1 MVQEPSWRYIDRAE
15 VCRLRGIG
23 KTKQFQDEKDGIFP
37 AGERHGLRT
46 VRWRSDVV
54 ARWMENESQRAQ
66 GQNEKIE
73 RRAQEIAH
81 LGVEAKRTK
90 RISASELSGQS

>member
-15 VCRLRGIG
+15 ILRLRGIG

-37 AGERHGLRT
+37 VGERHGLRT

-54 ARWMENESQRAQ
+54 ARWMENESQRVQ
-66 GQNEKIE
+66 GQKDEVA
-73 RRAQEIAH
+73 RRAQEIAQM
-81 LGVEAKRTK
+81 GVETKQRK
-90 RISASELSGQS
+90 RIRTSELAGQA

>member
-23 KTKQFQDEKDGIFP
+23 KTKQFNDEKDGTFP

-54 ARWMENESQRAQ
+54 ARWMENESQRVQ
-66 GQNEKIE
+66 GLQGEIA
-73 RRAQEIAH
+73 RRAQESAQK
-81 LGVEAKRTK
+81 GVAAKREK
-90 RISASELSGQS
+90 RRSACEIAGQA